1 MVANML
7 HKGLDGGEKELSS
20 KVWGNFP
27 LRSSL
32 ALIGGAGRLAYP
44 LQIQH
49 EATTDHCDTA
59 ADDIIAVTA
68 GAFAHTKT
76 EDGDALAMVDAKTV
90 IFGFSDLQVAID
102 DGKRWAL
109 EASLN
114 NATAVSHGIFLGLA
128 SYDDVGAPLTTATN
142 LTSVASVFAQNT
154 ASIVGLFKMEAQ
166 ADYAAITKKD
176 AITDGSKVILEAA
189 AATSTNGASLKLGIN
204 SDGKNIRFFVDN
216 AQVGSPVSVGN
227 ANLPAESDLCP
238 VLSVTGSDATTL
250 NVRYLAFAYAR

>member
-20 KVWGNFP
+20 KVWGNIP

-44 LQIQH
+44 LRIQH

-59 ADDIIAVTA
+59 ADDIIAVSDD
-68 GAFAHTKT
+68 AFAHTKT
-76 EDGDALAMVDAKTV
+76 ELGDALAMADAKIA
-90 IFGFSDLQVAID
+90 IFGFPDLQVAVD

-114 NATAVSHGIFLGLA
+114 NATAINHGIFLGLA
-128 SYDDVGAPLTTATN
+128 SYDDAGGALTTETN

-154 ASIVGLFKMEAQ
+154 ASVVGLFKMEGQ
-166 ADYAAITKKD
+166 ADYAAI
-176 AITDGSKVILEAA
+176 A
-189 AATSTNGASLKLGIN
+189 
-204 SDGKNIRFFVDN
+204 
-216 AQVGSPVSVGN
+216 
-227 ANLPAESDLCP
+227 
-238 VLSVTGSDATTL
+238 
-250 NVRYLAFAYAR
+250 